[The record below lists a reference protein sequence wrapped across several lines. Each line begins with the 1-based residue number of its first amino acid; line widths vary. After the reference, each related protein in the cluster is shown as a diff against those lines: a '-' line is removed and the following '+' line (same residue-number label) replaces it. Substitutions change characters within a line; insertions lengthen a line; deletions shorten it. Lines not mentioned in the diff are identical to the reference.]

1 MSASALPAVF
11 LTYPLSSPKRY
22 QYTTKSNR
30 IWAQEN
36 PSTTNFIYSIL
47 LKKKSKY
54 KMKLSLTIFV
64 YVLIWLVELE
74 ESIN

>member
-47 LKKKSKY
+47 LKKN
-54 KMKLSLTIFV
+54 LNIR
-64 YVLIWLVELE
+64 
-74 ESIN
+74 

>member
-47 LKKKSKY
+47 IKKNQN
-54 KMKLSLTIFV
+54 IR
-64 YVLIWLVELE
+64 
-74 ESIN
+74 